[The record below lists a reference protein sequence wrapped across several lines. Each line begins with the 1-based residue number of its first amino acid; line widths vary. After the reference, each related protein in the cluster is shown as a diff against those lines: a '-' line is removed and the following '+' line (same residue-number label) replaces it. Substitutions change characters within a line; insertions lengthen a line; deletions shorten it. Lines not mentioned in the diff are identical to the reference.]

1 MRLWT
6 RRSRHRQRHTFRD
19 ASQISRADKSAA
31 PTPESHAAAIEARM
45 TRSTDRRIEGGT
57 GVPKRDVVGQLSRVP
72 LFSGCSRRD
81 LQTIARV
88 VKDIDHAEGTVVARE
103 GEPGVG
109 LFVIVDGTADVTI
122 GGKKKAS
129 LGPGDFFGEIAL
141 LDGGPRTATVTATS
155 DIQMLGLTE
164 WVFRGLMQEHP
175 TIAVK
180 TLQQMA
186 GRLRSATKA
195 ATA

>member
-1 MRLWT
+1 MA
-6 RRSRHRQRHTFRD
+6 RD
-19 ASQISRADKSAA
+19 IA
-31 PTPESHAAAIEARM
+31 
-45 TRSTDRRIEGGT
+45 
-57 GVPKRDVVGQLSRVP
+57 GQLAKVP
-72 LFSGCSRRD
+72 LFSGCSKKD

-88 VKDIDHAEGTVVARE
+88 VKDIDHSEGTVIARE

-109 LFVIVDGTADVTI
+109 LFVIVEGQAQVTI
-122 GGKKKAS
+122 GGKKKTK

-141 LDGGPRTATVTATS
+141 LDGGPRTATVTAIT
-155 DIQMLGLTE
+155 DVKLLGLTE

-175 TIAVK
+175 SIAIK

-186 GRLRSATKA
+186 GRLRSATAA